1 MGNVQVANFTFYGG
15 RRGGG
20 GVGLGGRKTS
30 ELDEIFSLSK
40 LECSPQE
47 VNSSDKF

>member
-20 GVGLGGRKTS
+20 EGLGGRKTS
-30 ELDEIFSLSK
+30 EDEIFSLSK